1 MIDLHC
7 HLLPGIDDGPA
18 TLAESVAL
26 ARMAVADGITTSV
39 VTPHIHP
46 GRYDNHRKK
55 IEIYLRAFRMAL
67 VQQAV
72 ALDVRMAAEVRV
84 CMESLDLLLT
94 DQVPF
99 LGEHRGWRV
108 LLLEM
113 PHSHVPVGVMQLVDK
128 LLRMNIRP
136 LIAHP
141 ERNRAIMD
149 QPRRIDPFLAAGCW
163 LQLTAGSITGE
174 FGKAAMTVAHQLLD
188 DDAVRVVAS
197 DAHNATSRPPR
208 LSQARA
214 FIAQHWDA
222 GLADDLILHNPRQI
236 LGMLPVLGPAA

>member
-18 TLAESVAL
+18 TLAESVVL

-46 GRYDNHRKK
+46 GRYDNHFKK
-55 IEIYLRAFRMAL
+55 IEIYLRALRMAL
-67 VQQAV
+67 TQQGV
-72 ALDVRMAAEVRV
+72 ALEVRMAAEVRM

-99 LGEHRGWRV
+99 LGEHKGWRV

-113 PHSHVPVGVMQLVDK
+113 PHSHMPVGALQLVDK

-141 ERNRAIMD
+141 ERNRTVMD
-149 QPRRIDPFLAAGCW
+149 QPDRIQPFLSAGCW
-163 LQLTAGSITGE
+163 LQLTAGSITGD

-208 LSQARA
+208 LSTAHAYVSQR
-214 FIAQHWDA
+214 WDA
-222 GLADDLILHNPRQI
+222 DLADELMLHNPRQI
-236 LGMLPVLGPAA
+236 LGLRPVAMPSA